1 MGQLRRKTT
10 YALIKNMSGS
20 ENSRV
25 NTAPPMKHGG
35 KRRGAGRKKTGRR
48 KQDAPHRVR
57 PPLSSRHPVHVVMR
71 VQVRVSWRDRDYYK
85 YVRRAMRGMLGRTD
99 FQIVHVSIQDTHLH
113 LLVEAD
119 NRKAL
124 TRGMQ
129 SFNIRLARIVHAEQ
143 GGVGKVFKYRY
154 HATQIR
160 TASHARHA
168 LAYVLNNWRRHYLDV
183 ENGRFL
189 KIKLDPYSSA
199 ITFTGWQQ
207 GRFRIPA
214 DYEPLPVAAA
224 RTALLA
230 EDWKMYG
237 MIDIWERPGPI

>member
-1 MGQLRRKTT
+1 
-10 YALIKNMSGS
+10 
-20 ENSRV
+20 
-25 NTAPPMKHGG
+25 
-35 KRRGAGRKKTGRR
+35 
-48 KQDAPHRVR
+48 
-57 PPLSSRHPVHVVMR
+57 MR

-85 YVRRAMRGMLGRTD
+85 YVRRAMRGMLGRND

-119 NRKAL
+119 DRKAL

-183 ENGRFL
+183 DNGRFL

-199 ITFTGWQQ
+199 VTFSGWQQ
-207 GRFRIPA
+207 GPFRIPD

-230 EDWKMYG
+230 EEWKMYG
-237 MIDIWERPGPI
+237 LIDIWERPGPI